1 MAIVY
6 ILVWADGDE
15 RDFEEEFYYTEI
27 DNDEQPS
34 SEVMD

>member
-1 MAIVY
+1 MTIVF
-6 ILVWADGDE
+6 ILDWTDGDE

-27 DNDEQPS
+27 DRDEQPS